1 MSRRPFV
8 ILLCVVSSLDS
19 SFILLERVGSEE
31 CGGKRPLFAL
41 QRSKDTPEK
50 YQVGKEQKESG
61 PQMGQRKKRGRR
73 VKRKSTS
80 SRRVAAVR
88 KHLLRTEKAA
98 AT

>member
-1 MSRRPFV
+1 MSWRPFV

-19 SFILLERVGSEE
+19 SFIILERVGSEE
-31 CGGKRPLFAL
+31 RGGKRPLFAL

-61 PQMGQRKKRGRR
+61 PQLGRQKGKGRR
-73 VKRKSTS
+73 GVKRKSTS

-98 AT
+98 T

>member
-19 SFILLERVGSEE
+19 SFILLERMGSEE
-31 CGGKRPLFAL
+31 RGGKRPLFAL

-61 PQMGQRKKRGRR
+61 PQMGRQ
-73 VKRKSTS
+73 KSKASEHLKQAGS
-80 SRRVAAVR
+80 SCPQTFA
-88 KHLLRTEKAA
+88 
-98 AT
+98 

>member
-19 SFILLERVGSEE
+19 SFILLERMGSEE
-31 CGGKRPLFAL
+31 RRGKRPLFAL

-98 AT
+98 T